1 MAPVPK
7 FERQLPQ
14 AKHSILSFP
23 RPNVALVKLNRPKDL
38 NCINMEGHTELDAI
52 WSWMDAEPNLT
63 CGIITGSGR
72 AFSAGADL
80 KGRPVHSIHIHTRTT
95 RNTSSDW
102 ICRMEP
108 NQHLRHSP
116 QNPRIRFRRAL
127 PPHRSKACKVLL
139 DLRQNAVPD
148 LADSTHCSLG
158 DRSCERYLLRRR
170 LRSHH

>member
-7 FERQLPQ
+7 FETQLPQ
-14 AKHSILSFP
+14 AKHYILSFP

-80 KGRPVHSIHIHTRTT
+80 KGRPVHTIHILALHGTPLLIGFVEWNQT
-95 RNTSSDW
+95 NTSGT
-102 ICRMEP
+102 
-108 NQHLRHSP
+108 
-116 QNPRIRFRRAL
+116 
-127 PPHRSKACKVLL
+127 PHRI
-139 DLRQNAVPD
+139 
-148 LADSTHCSLG
+148 LASGFAGLSRRTGRKPVRYSWTLGRMPCQTSLIP
-158 DRSCERYLLRRR
+158 LIAL
-170 LRSHH
+170 